1 MTSASTS
8 ADADA
13 VPCRIPPI
21 DSSEELLNM
30 LDNSRQTALPGEERV
45 QLQEFSNWTPQV
57 WSQAPLE
64 EWRHKLQSVCGR
76 FNPFGWEERDLVN
89 GGVLVR
95 DAAGMDIAQVA
106 GDIGV
111 VRRDERDIRLD
122 YGEFFFLLVQLEG
135 TCGVEQQGQQSIIS
149 PGDCILVDS
158 SLPSNFYFN
167 GQFIN
172 HLSVHLPRQLLL
184 AERPNDFEVSRRLG
198 AEDPMSTMLR
208 ALVAKML
215 QTPAN
220 HQRSGELRQLL
231 LHATRQAFA
240 TDTAVAPLCPKERAS
255 GRLEFARALVDRHLT
270 AECLTP
276 QWLAGRLGVSM
287 RTLQED
293 FSTVGTTITSFIRD
307 RRLRLARDRL
317 IEKQRGAEGGTIAE
331 IAFSSG
337 FNDISYF
344 NRCFKKAFDCSP
356 TDVVR
361 R

>member
-1 MTSASTS
+1 M
-8 ADADA
+8 
-13 VPCRIPPI
+13 
-21 DSSEELLNM
+21 
-30 LDNSRQTALPGEERV
+30 
-45 QLQEFSNWTPQV
+45 QLQEFSHWTPQV
-57 WSQAPLE
+57 WSPAPLE
-64 EWRHKLQSVCGR
+64 EWRDKLQSVCGR
-76 FNPFGWEERDLVN
+76 FNAFGWEERSQVN

-95 DAAGMDIAQVA
+95 DAAGMDIVQVA
-106 GDIGV
+106 ADLGV
-111 VRRDERDIRLD
+111 IRRAEGDIRLD
-122 YGEFFFLLVQLEG
+122 YGEYFFLLVQLEG
-135 TCGVEQQGQQSIIS
+135 MCGIEQRGQQSIIS
-149 PGDCILVDS
+149 AGDCILVDS

-167 GQFIN
+167 GQFSN

-184 AERPNDFEVSRRLG
+184 AEKPNDFEVSRRLG

-215 QTPAN
+215 QLPAS

-240 TDTAVAPLCPKERAS
+240 VDAPDGPLCPKERAC
-255 GRLEFARALVDRHLT
+255 GRLEFAQVLVDRHLT
-270 AECLTP
+270 AEWLTP
-276 QWLAGRLGVSM
+276 QWLATRLGVSM

-293 FSTVGTTITSFIRD
+293 FSAVGTTVTSLIRD

-317 IEKQRGAEGGTIAE
+317 VEKHRGGDAGTIAE

-361 R
+361 K